1 MKYSKVVLP
10 NGLRVITV
18 PMPSLESAT
27 LAVWGGVGSRYE
39 QDKIAG
45 LSHFLEHMVF
55 KGSQKRPSAKA
66 ISEAVDAIGG
76 EFNAGTTKEWT
87 NFYIKAR
94 YENLETAFDVL
105 SDMVLNPLLKEE
117 DIQREKGVILEEMAM
132 YEDTPMVNIGD
143 VFEGLMFG
151 KTPLGRDTIGF
162 KDVIKKAKRND
173 FLLYRKKYYY
183 PENLVLTISGGIN
196 EKKALDMASKYF
208 GALSAVKSSKTKK
221 DYKKFDGKQA
231 QPQFKLKTKK
241 VEQAHFILGFLGKPK
256 GNPDR
261 YIEGVLAS
269 ILGGGMSSRLFT
281 EVREKRGLAY
291 SVRTSNDYFLDTGY
305 IGTYAGVDLK
315 KIGEAIK
322 VTLEEHY
329 KMASQSKLSPKELK
343 KAKEYLKGHLALALE
358 DTKAVATFFGD
369 QEVLLGKIDT
379 PEEVFKGIDKV
390 TIEDVSRVA
399 KELFRKERLN
409 LAIIGP
415 YNNEA
420 KFEKLINN

>member
-1 MKYSKVVLP
+1 MKYRKVVLP

-18 PMPSLESAT
+18 PMPSLESVT
-27 LAVWGGVGSRYE
+27 LTVWTGVGSRYE
-39 QDKIAG
+39 QDKVAG

-105 SDMVLNPLLKEE
+105 SDMVLNPLLKKE

-196 EKKALDMASKYF
+196 EKKALDMALKYF
-208 GALSAVKSSKTKK
+208 GGLKSSKNEK
-221 DYKKFDGKQA
+221 DYKKFGGKQVK
-231 QPQFKLKTKK
+231 PQFKLKSKK

-315 KIGEAIK
+315 KIDEAIK

-329 KMASQSKLSPKELK
+329 KMASQSKLTEKELK

-390 TIEDVSRVA
+390 TIKDVSRVA
-399 KELFRKERLN
+399 KELFKKERLN

-415 YNNEA
+415 YNSEA
-420 KFEKLINN
+420 NFEKILK